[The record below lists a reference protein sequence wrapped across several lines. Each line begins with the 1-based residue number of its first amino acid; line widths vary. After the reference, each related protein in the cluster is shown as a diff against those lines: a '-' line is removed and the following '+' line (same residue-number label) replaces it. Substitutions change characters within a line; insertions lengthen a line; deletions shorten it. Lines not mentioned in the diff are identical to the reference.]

1 MTAVTMVFSKNETKK
16 QTQTLWQ
23 LSRSL
28 PSSASAMG
36 LQLPPPRRFDDQN
49 PGLFRPG
56 TKHFQPDVYLNLTSV
71 KLSGCCCGPH
81 STDGG
86 PQKAIMGW
94 KAVSTNT
101 RRTPRTHPLRKKA
114 ERNRGSKC
122 KNPLRASTALS
133 HKSAVF
139 GVHRLF
145 LGIPSSN
152 SDHKLHP
159 RHHTSHESRQAY
171 GGGGSS
177 RARRH
182 PAPAAETSIK
192 PASPAVGKYMVS

>member
-1 MTAVTMVFSKNETKK
+1 MVFSKNETKK

-23 LSRSL
+23 WSRSL

-49 PGLFRPG
+49 PGLFRPR
-56 TKHFQPDVYLNLTSV
+56 TKHFQADVYLNLTSV

-101 RRTPRTHPLRKKA
+101 RRTPRTHPLRKAA

-139 GVHRLF
+139 GAHRLF
-145 LGIPSSN
+145 LGVHRRTLTISCIL
-152 SDHKLHP
+152 DTT
-159 RHHTSHESRQAY
+159 HHTNPDRLT
-171 GGGGSS
+171 GGGTS